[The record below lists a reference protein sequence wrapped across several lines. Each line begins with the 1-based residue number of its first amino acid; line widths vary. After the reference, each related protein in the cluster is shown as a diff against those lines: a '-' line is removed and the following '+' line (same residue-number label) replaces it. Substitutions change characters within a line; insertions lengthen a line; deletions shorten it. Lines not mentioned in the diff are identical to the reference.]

1 MGIEKMITAHK
12 TRKVIIIATASVQIM
27 TAACLQAAEP
37 CRPDGFCPLPN
48 KEADMKAA
56 LRVETK
62 RAALKN
68 MLKNQFDRCD
78 TFVSEKLTAT
88 LGQMNVLREQI
99 ILKALET
106 GLLLQLPDIVR
117 EVVQKKG
124 DEGQQLCCGAMYS
137 SQYLSFSRTNC
148 ISSES

>member
-1 MGIEKMITAHK
+1 MITAHK
-12 TRKVIIIATASVQIM
+12 TRKVIIIATASVIM

-48 KEADMKAA
+48 KEADHKAA
-56 LRVETK
+56 LRVETR

-68 MLKNQFDRCD
+68 MLKKQLNHCD
-78 TFVSEKLTAT
+78 AFIGETLAAT
-88 LGQMNVLREQI
+88 LGQVNVLREQI

-106 GLLLQLPDIVR
+106 GLLLQLPDIIR
-117 EVVQKKG
+117 EVVPTKVK
-124 DEGQQLCCGAMYS
+124 DGQQFCCGSMYS
-137 SQYLSFSRTNC
+137 SQHLSFSRGKC